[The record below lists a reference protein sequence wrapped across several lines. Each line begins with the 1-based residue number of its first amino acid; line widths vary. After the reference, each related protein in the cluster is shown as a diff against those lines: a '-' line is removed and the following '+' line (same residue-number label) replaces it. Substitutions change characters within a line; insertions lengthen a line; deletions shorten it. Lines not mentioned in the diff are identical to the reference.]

1 MRLRILYKL
10 SMVVLVTASILIGAF
25 YPNTK
30 AMSVEA
36 ARIPG
41 NNQKAD
47 LVIKN
52 GHILTMN
59 AKKDAFVKGTVVIKD
74 KKIIAIGDE
83 NLEKQYKASKVIN
96 ANGNI
101 VMPGMINTHN
111 HVPMVA
117 FRSIGEEGVGQ

>member
-30 AMSVEA
+30 EMSVEA
-36 ARIPG
+36 VRIPG
-41 NNQKAD
+41 NNQMAD

-101 VMPGMINTHN
+101 VCQ
-111 HVPMVA
+111 
-117 FRSIGEEGVGQ
+117 E